1 VSAGNGRHGVPDTHV
16 WNPET
21 GKYLAPGGDPG
32 AMLKRT
38 AAERHADP
46 RVTHPGS
53 PPVAPIP
60 APAAPTR
67 TPALLA
73 LCSLDSTDDQGHP
86 NGAAP
91 DCASRGNLL
100 ACQLCPQ
107 SPTYWRNTARPP
119 AADPWDN
126 TLPMGGTRIEA
137 SVSPAEVWKGT
148 LNWGKGSG
156 AWWEWGKPKPCVIC
170 TVKTEQRS
178 PKSKPCHKA
187 CAERW
192 EHAKA
197 NGLPLPAP
205 QPR

>member
-1 VSAGNGRHGVPDTHV
+1 MSAGNGRHGVPDTHV
-16 WNPET
+16 FDPAA

-32 AMLKRT
+32 ALGKR
-38 AAERHADP
+38 
-46 RVTHPGS
+46 
-53 PPVAPIP
+53 P
-60 APAAPTR
+60 APAPAGRAR
-67 TPALLA
+67 TTGLLM

-86 NGAAP
+86 NGAGP
-91 DCASRGNLL
+91 DCAGRGNLL

-107 SPTYWRNTARPP
+107 SPTYWRNTAPP
-119 AADPWDN
+119 PVPDPWNGDGES
-126 TLPMGGTRIEA
+126 TLTGVT
-137 SVSPAEVWKGT
+137 SPAEAWKGT

-156 AWWEWGKPKPCVIC
+156 AWWEWGRPKPCVIC

-178 PKSKPCHKA
+178 PKSKPCHKV